1 MGMKHRHRC
10 ADAYV
15 RERLHEKMK
24 NRTDTTE
31 SEKATSVMKSEN
43 SKSGMRE
50 ALARDRMYGKPV
62 VVAGIVLIVMELW
75 KQLTLWLLVE
85 GGQYNVW
92 YFPFQ
97 LCSLPM
103 YLALLYGMLRKRTG
117 RRAVIIKRALLTF
130 LQDYGFLGG
139 ALALIVHEGLMHPGH
154 PLLTAHG
161 FIWHIVMLLTA
172 LYIHATGLSDR
183 SCRGFRRTLPIFGIA
198 AVLAELIN
206 IALHRYGDCDM
217 FYITPYHLSSQPVFR
232 SIDAVI
238 GRPAGILLYL
248 GCVVLGAFLVHLL
261 FSLRSRFGQ

>member
-1 MGMKHRHRC
+1 MGMKHRYRC

-24 NRTDTTE
+24 NRGDRTE
-31 SEKATSVMKSEN
+31 SEKATSVMESEN
-43 SKSGMRE
+43 SESGMRE
-50 ALARDRMYGKPV
+50 ALARDQRYGKPV
-62 VVAGIVLIVMELW
+62 VVAGIVLIAMELW

-117 RRAVIIKRALLTF
+117 RRAFIIKRALLTF

-139 ALALIVHEGLMHPGH
+139 ALALIVHEGLLHPGH

-172 LYIHATGLSDR
+172 L
-183 SCRGFRRTLPIFGIA
+183 
-198 AVLAELIN
+198 
-206 IALHRYGDCDM
+206 
-217 FYITPYHLSSQPVFR
+217 
-232 SIDAVI
+232 
-238 GRPAGILLYL
+238 
-248 GCVVLGAFLVHLL
+248 
-261 FSLRSRFGQ
+261 

>member
-1 MGMKHRHRC
+1 MAG
-10 ADAYV
+10 
-15 RERLHEKMK
+15 
-24 NRTDTTE
+24 TGE
-31 SEKATSVMKSEN
+31 SEKTKSEGGG
-43 SKSGMRE
+43 SELEE
-50 ALARDRMYGKPV
+50 ALARDRKYGKPV
-62 VVAGIVLIVMELW
+62 VVAGVVLIVMEIW

-85 GGQYNVW
+85 GGKYNVW

-103 YLALLYGMLRKRTG
+103 YLALLYGMLRMRTG
-117 RRAVIIKRALLTF
+117 RRACIIRRALLTF

-139 ALALIVHEGLMHPGH
+139 AMALIVHEGLMHPGH

-172 LYIHATGLSDR
+172 LYIHVSGLSDR
-183 SCRGFRRTLPIFGIA
+183 SDRGFRRTLPIFGIA
-198 AVLAELIN
+198 ALLAEIIN
-206 IALHRYGDCDM
+206 ITLHHYGDCDM

-248 GCVVLGAFLVHLL
+248 GCVILGAFFVHRL
-261 FSLRSRFGQ
+261 FSLLPRNLSCKI

>member
-1 MGMKHRHRC
+1 M
-10 ADAYV
+10 
-15 RERLHEKMK
+15 
-24 NRTDTTE
+24 
-31 SEKATSVMKSEN
+31 
-43 SKSGMRE
+43 
-50 ALARDRMYGKPV
+50 
-62 VVAGIVLIVMELW
+62 
-75 KQLTLWLLVE
+75 E

-117 RRAVIIKRALLTF
+117 RRAFIIRRALLTF

-161 FIWHIVMLLTA
+161 FLWHIVMLLTA
-172 LYIHATGLSDR
+172 LYIHVTGLSDR

-206 IALHRYGDCDM
+206 LALHRYGDCDM

-238 GRPAGILLYL
+238 GRPVGILLYL
-248 GCVVLGAFLVHLL
+248 GCVVLGAFLVHRV
-261 FSLRSRFGQ
+261 FSLMPRR

>member
-10 ADAYV
+10 ADAYI
-15 RERLHEKMK
+15 RERLYEKRQNMAGTGK
-24 NRTDTTE
+24 
-31 SEKATSVMKSEN
+31 SEKTRSE
-43 SKSGMRE
+43 GGEPELRA

-62 VVAGIVLIVMELW
+62 VVAGIVLIAMELW

-103 YLALLYGMLRKRTG
+103 YLALLYGMLRRRTG
-117 RRAVIIKRALLTF
+117 RRAFIIKRALLTF

-161 FIWHIVMLLTA
+161 FLWHIVMLLTA
-172 LYIHATGLSDR
+172 LYIHARGLSDR
-183 SCRGFRRTLPIFGIA
+183 SSRGFWRTLPIFGIA

-248 GCVVLGAFLVHLL
+248 GCVVLAAFLVHCL
-261 FSLRSRFGQ
+261 FSMLPTQNLSCKI

>member
-10 ADAYV
+10 ADAYI
-15 RERLHEKMK
+15 RERLYGKGQNMADTGKSDKTRSEGGEPAMK
-24 NRTDTTE
+24 
-31 SEKATSVMKSEN
+31 
-43 SKSGMRE
+43 E
-50 ALARDRMYGKPV
+50 ALARDRIYGKPV

-117 RRAVIIKRALLTF
+117 RRAFIIKRALLTF

-161 FIWHIVMLLTA
+161 FLWHIVMLLTA
-172 LYIHATGLSDR
+172 LYIHDRGLSDR
-183 SCRGFRRTLPIFGIA
+183 SSRGFRRTLPIFGIA
-198 AVLAELIN
+198 AILAELIN

-248 GCVVLGAFLVHLL
+248 GCVVLAAFLVHCL
-261 FSLRSRFGQ
+261 FSMLSTQNLSCKI

>member
-1 MGMKHRHRC
+1 
-10 ADAYV
+10 
-15 RERLHEKMK
+15 
-24 NRTDTTE
+24 
-31 SEKATSVMKSEN
+31 
-43 SKSGMRE
+43 
-50 ALARDRMYGKPV
+50 
-62 VVAGIVLIVMELW
+62 
-75 KQLTLWLLVE
+75 
-85 GGQYNVW
+85 
-92 YFPFQ
+92 
-97 LCSLPM
+97 
-103 YLALLYGMLRKRTG
+103 MLRKRTG
-117 RRAVIIKRALLTF
+117 RRAFIIKRALLTF

-139 ALALIVHEGLMHPGH
+139 ALALIVHEGLLHPGH

-198 AVLAELIN
+198 VVLAELIN

-238 GRPAGILLYL
+238 GRPVGILLYL

-261 FSLRSRFGQ
+261 FSLRSPFRK